1 MVWGQEAQEVSR
13 AAEGGLGVDV
23 RREAWGLRAG
33 CPVTHNEGTGRAES
47 EGAAGVEVGGVERD
61 QHTNKVETLC
71 LEEIENS
78 GLQDICPKLLGPPNS
93 NALSLPSGKKGW
105 AVLRQSM

>member
-1 MVWGQEAQEVSR
+1 M
-13 AAEGGLGVDV
+13 

-33 CPVTHNEGTGRAES
+33 CQVTHNEGTGRAEG

-61 QHTNKVETLC
+61 QDTNEVETLG

-78 GLQDICPKLLGPPNS
+78 GLQHICPKLLGPQTPMLPHFLVGS
-93 NALSLPSGKKGW
+93 RAGQCGGSPCLSS
-105 AVLRQSM
+105 